1 MEEIKMSETYTDL
14 PYTKFPE
21 DQETLITYQNVDS
34 SSKNIVDTYLGYM
47 SRGEFSEAQTYY
59 NQHASVLNKIII
71 NENTINTL
79 LQSIIAL
86 ERMFAND
93 ITGYINRVTN
103 NLVPIEVVNSLP
115 ATTESGKLYLV
126 LES

>member
-1 MEEIKMSETYTDL
+1 MSATYSDL

-34 SSKNIVDTYLGYM
+34 SSKTIVDTYLGYM

-59 NQHASVLNKIII
+59 NQHANVLNKIII

-93 ITGYINRVTN
+93 VTGYINRVTN

>member
-1 MEEIKMSETYTDL
+1 MSITYSDL
-14 PYTKFPE
+14 PYTKFPD
-21 DQETLITYQNVDS
+21 DQEDLITYQNVDS
-34 SSKNIVDTYLGYM
+34 SSKTIVDTYLGYM
-47 SRGEFSEAQTYY
+47 SRGEFSKAQTYY

-79 LQSIIAL
+79 LQSIIAI

-93 ITGYINRVTN
+93 ITGYINSVTIDPERR
-103 NLVPIEVVNSLP
+103 LVPIEVVNSLP
-115 ATTESGKLYLV
+115 TTTESGKLYLV

>member
-1 MEEIKMSETYTDL
+1 MSATYTDL
-14 PYTKFPE
+14 PYTNFPE
-21 DQETLITYQNVDS
+21 DQETLITYQNVNS
-34 SSKNIVDTYLGYM
+34 STKNIVDTYLGYM

-59 NQHASVLNKIII
+59 NQHENDLNKIII

-93 ITGYINRVTN
+93 VTGYINRVTN